1 MNAKA
6 SIVNKIYLVKKSEAQ
21 LNIHTY
27 KSVSARISYA
37 YCQNVL
43 VCARAENFGMRS
55 HRSFLYAQ
63 AQIILVSASAGYFG
77 MRRLRSFWYAQA
89 QINLVCAGAGHFGMR
104 RRRLLWYAE
113 AQVNFSCAGAGLIF
127 MHTRSFFSVFLP
139 YYSSFI
145 LNTF

>member
-63 AQIILVSASAGYFG
+63 AQAILVCVGSGHFGMRKRRSIWYVQAQVILVCAGEGYFG
-77 MRRLRSFWYAQA
+77 MRKRKSIFHAQA
-89 QINLVCAGAGHFGMR
+89 QV
-104 RRRLLWYAE
+104 
-113 AQVNFSCAGAGLIF
+113 
-127 MHTRSFFSVFLP
+127 
-139 YYSSFI
+139 
-145 LNTF
+145 